1 LVLAAKDSRT
11 IGPDAEFETAARVV
25 AQAATEAG
33 RDPATIG
40 LEPRLNWAG
49 ELNGFVS
56 VAESWRTAGATHAAV
71 DTMGAG
77 LAGVDEHLK
86 VLSEVARALTEL
98 SADHA

>member
-1 LVLAAKDSRT
+1 
-11 IGPDAEFETAARVV
+11 
-25 AQAATEAG
+25 
-33 RDPATIG
+33 